1 MFKKINIKAIRE
13 SLALLVIAAVV
24 GTIVSFVA
32 QLFIISSKNIYDF
45 IFNNENF
52 IVTIDVG
59 SLSLNLVPL
68 LICVPSSF
76 LVGLLMYI
84 LKLPRWFGPADTI
97 YAAHHRAG
105 ILDLKGGFGS
115 TLASFISISGGASV
129 GIYGPLV
136 HFGATVSSFIRRQK
150 FIPKIPH
157 DIIIGSGV
165 AAAISAGFGAPLAG
179 IVFAH
184 ETVLRHFSM
193 KAVAALAISSM
204 AANFSATEVGIVNP
218 PLLLTAIPFDMGDI
232 IISLGI
238 ICPLAAIVAILFMKL
253 VLFMGTIPAKIN
265 IKSWQAPLI
274 AGFACGIC
282 GMFFSEVLGLGTEV
296 LMSVIT
302 SQQIM
307 VYLLA
312 LLLGKLILT
321 SICIGFG
328 FFGGM
333 FSPALFLG
341 GVVGAV
347 VFQLPITLTN
357 PDLLSVLAV
366 SGMAAVSSSVIGAP
380 LTAIILVL
388 ELTGS
393 YEYAI
398 AATFPIVV
406 CSFITSRIFA
416 NSVFDKQLISRGVEI
431 TKGREQILLNEA
443 IIKNYVDSQY
453 TKLKLTTSTENAINL
468 LTKSKTT
475 EGYLVSEDNTYIGK
489 VSLLNLINKKGSNLA
504 DLIEKRP
511 LIIDPNSNLI
521 FVIKKLSK
529 FVGESI
535 PIVNK
540 KNNEMVGIISENNVL
555 QAYLDI
561 SDEINQIEKH

>member
-1 MFKKINIKAIRE
+1 MFKKINIKEIRE
-13 SLALLVIAAVV
+13 SLALLVIAAIV

-32 QLFIISSKNIYDF
+32 QLFIISAKNIYDF
-45 IFNNENF
+45 IFNNESF
-52 IVTIDVG
+52 VVTVDIG
-59 SLSLNLVPL
+59 NLSLNLVPL
-68 LICVPSSF
+68 LICVPSSL
-76 LVGLLMYI
+76 LVGLLMYK

-97 YAAHHRAG
+97 YAAHHHAG

-150 FIPKIPH
+150 FVPKIPH

-179 IVFAH
+179 IIFAH

-204 AANFSATEVGIVNP
+204 AANFSATEVGIVSP

-232 IISLGI
+232 IISLGVI
-238 ICPLAAIVAILFMKL
+238 GPLAAIVAIFFMKL
-253 VLFMGTIPAKIN
+253 VLFTGTIPNKMS
-265 IKSWQAPLI
+265 IKNWQAPII

-282 GMFFSEVLGLGTEV
+282 GMVFSEVLGLGTDV

-302 SQQIM
+302 SQLLFG
-307 VYLLA
+307 YLLA

-328 FFGGM
+328 FFGGL

-341 GVVGAV
+341 GVLGAII
-347 VFQLPITLTN
+347 FNLPITSTN

-406 CSFITSRIFA
+406 CSFI
-416 NSVFDKQLISRGVEI
+416 NSSFQEEWKLQKVEN
-431 TKGREQILLNEA
+431 K
-443 IIKNYVDSQY
+443 YV
-453 TKLKLTTSTENAINL
+453 
-468 LTKSKTT
+468 
-475 EGYLVSEDNTYIGK
+475 
-489 VSLLNLINKKGSNLA
+489 
-504 DLIEKRP
+504 
-511 LIIDPNSNLI
+511 
-521 FVIKKLSK
+521 
-529 FVGESI
+529 
-535 PIVNK
+535 
-540 KNNEMVGIISENNVL
+540 
-555 QAYLDI
+555 
-561 SDEINQIEKH
+561 